1 MTAPTASNA
10 TAPKPV
16 RIGVAGLGRAFFN
29 DYMPVLRAPDSPL
42 RLIAVCDLAKERRDL
57 VEREFSHVRTYRRLD
72 DMLDD
77 PEIDVVLDSLPTDAA
92 MDFAMDSLG
101 RGRWTLCEL
110 PLAKTEEQAMRLRAA
125 SQRAKGRLLPLAR
138 GSFSPEF
145 LLARSALGDARL
157 GEVFEVRLCR
167 HDWIRRND
175 WQSLS
180 RCHGGSALCD
190 GVDAMIQAAALLDDV
205 PARIWGELKRT
216 VSCGDAD
223 DTMHAVLKS
232 RGRVTVDID
241 ICNGLLP
248 PYPPAIT
255 VRGTHGVLEAACGK
269 REGTMRFV
277 SSSFAFSRRR
287 TCIHPGLDDM
297 HEEVPIETATVSLP
311 NEVASGMAG
320 VFGAVC
326 ATVNRAEPFPT
337 TVDGFCD
344 AVKYIG
350 IVSHL

>member
-1 MTAPTASNA
+1 MTASTVGGS
-10 TAPKPV
+10 TTMRQV

-29 DYMPVLRAPDSPL
+29 DYMPALRAPDCPL

-57 VEREFSHVRTYRRLD
+57 VERELPQVRTYRRLD

-77 PEIDVVLDSLPTDAA
+77 PEIDVVLDSLPTDLATG
-92 MDFAMDSLG
+92 FALDSLG

-110 PLAKTEEQAMRLRAA
+110 PLAKDDEQAARLRAA
-125 SQRAKGRLLPLAR
+125 SQRARGRLLPLAR
-138 GSFSPEF
+138 GCFSSEF
-145 LLARSALGDARL
+145 LLARSVLGDVRL
-157 GEVFEVRLCR
+157 GEVFEVRLRR

-180 RCHGGSALCD
+180 RCHGGSALCE
-190 GVDAMIQAAALLDDV
+190 GVDAMIQAAAMLDDA
-205 PARIWGELKRT
+205 PAHIWGELKRV

-255 VRGTHGVLEAACGK
+255 VRGNRGVLEVASGA
-269 REGTMRFV
+269 RDGTLRFV
-277 SSSFAFSRRR
+277 PPSFVFPRRR
-287 TCIHPGLDDM
+287 TCIHPGLADM
-297 HEEVPIETATVSLP
+297 HEEVPIETATISLP
-311 NEVASGMAG
+311 NGVASGMAG
-320 VFGAVC
+320 VFDAVA
-326 ATVNRAEPFPT
+326 ATVGHSDPFPI
-337 TVDGFCD
+337 TVDGFCE

-350 IVSHL
+350 IVSCL